1 LFGAAAVQNSAL
13 AWSADHRAHHASTDE
28 RGDPYSIAHGFWWAH
43 VGWIVSRAPRARN
56 RSRVRT
62 LERDPLI
69 RLQHVAYVPLAI
81 FVGALLPAAI
91 GSLWGD
97 ALGAVLVAGWL
108 RLVLQWH
115 ATFSVNSLAHSI
127 GRRPY
132 SLLTS
137 ARDSVWVAFV
147 TLGEGYHNFHHRF
160 PVDYRNGIRWY
171 HFDHTKWWVW
181 GASRIGLAGNLRR
194 VPADRIARARAELN
208 VRT

>member
-1 LFGAAAVQNSAL
+1 
-13 AWSADHRAHHASTDE
+13 
-28 RGDPYSIAHGFWWAH
+28 
-43 VGWIVSRAPRARN
+43 
-56 RSRVRT
+56 VRT

-69 RLQHVAYVPLAI
+69 RLQHVWYVPLAI

-97 ALGAVLVAGWL
+97 ALGALLVAGWL

-160 PVDYRNGIRWY
+160 QTDYRNGIRWY
-171 HFDHTKWWVW
+171 HFDPTKWWIWVM
-181 GASRIGLAGNLRR
+181 AKVGLARDLRR
-194 VPADRIARARAELN
+194 IPRARIAAVRSSVWEARRALAWAPTSLADRGMRDGADA
-208 VRT
+208 